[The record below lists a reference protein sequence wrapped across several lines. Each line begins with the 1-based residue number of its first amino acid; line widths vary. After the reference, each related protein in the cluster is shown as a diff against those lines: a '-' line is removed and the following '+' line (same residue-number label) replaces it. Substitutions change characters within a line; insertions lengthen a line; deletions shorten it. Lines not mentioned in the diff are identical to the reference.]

1 MRLVSL
7 DRRRE
12 RLHVELSLCEGRVRT
27 DRAIQRDD
35 DCEQDERRGA
45 SPANAQTNTPN
56 NPDFCRGAS
65 GDGPANSPPTE
76 VPFRAGRTLLRL
88 TRQTLRVA
96 QDIAPRLSRAQTPQ
110 RPMKWTL
117 RAPYGGRTIPVYRV
131 AVRLGTRSP
140 SQGVSDE

>member
-12 RLHVELSLCEGRVRT
+12 RLHVGLSLCEGRART
-27 DRAIQRDD
+27 DVEIQRNDD
-35 DCEQDERRGA
+35 YEQDKRV
-45 SPANAQTNTPN
+45 NAQTNTLN